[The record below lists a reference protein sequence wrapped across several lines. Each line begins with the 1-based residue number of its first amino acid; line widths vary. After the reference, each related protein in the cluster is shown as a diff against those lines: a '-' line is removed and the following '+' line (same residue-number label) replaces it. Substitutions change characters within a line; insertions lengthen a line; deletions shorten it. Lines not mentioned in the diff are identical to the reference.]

1 MYLKMYFH
9 FILTFIAYSHEIM
22 QVDISLFT
30 IDDDIPPCGLESQ
43 ANSDPQQQPSQ
54 NLSLLSVDD
63 ILGSVSSCH

>member
-1 MYLKMYFH
+1 
-9 FILTFIAYSHEIM
+9 M

-30 IDDDIPPCGLESQ
+30 IDDDLSHSGLESHVNPDTQ
-43 ANSDPQQQPSQ
+43 EQSSQ

>member
-1 MYLKMYFH
+1 MYFH
-9 FILTFIAYSHEIM
+9 FILAFIAYSREIM

-43 ANSDPQQQPSQ
+43 ANSDSMQQPSQ